1 MTGRQPV
8 PQPGQAIFS
17 GDCTAEF
24 GAGAAGPVFSEFS
37 AAHPFGNGAFGTRVR
52 LYAGLRRIDIR
63 TQLVNN
69 EKFVRYQALF
79 PTLIQGGRTVHEI
92 PFGAVERPAAVEFPA
107 QHWADYGDGKQGVAV
122 LNRGLPGN
130 LTTDGTMMLSLA
142 RATAIVAYGFGGG
155 YEPGMSSDSGFELGR
170 QLTFDYALVPH
181 AGDWRQAGVYR
192 DGMEFNHPLLARTA
206 GTHSGELP
214 KRWGLLDITPQNVV
228 VSALKPGADG
238 TAVLRVYEAAGQ
250 PTAAK
255 LRLSAT
261 VEAAEEVNLLED
273 PGNNLA
279 VVDNGLQFDLRA
291 FEIKTIKLRLKH
303 LARTHPRGPV
313 SSRLGFASRRDAPT
327 WPGLSETGIRVL
339 ERRGHVIPRAGETSC
354 PWNPSRDCW
363 PVAGRAAMPWAT
375 LRVGTWSRSR
385 ECSMPPSRHG
395 PP

>member
-1 MTGRQPV
+1 MPIPAPKRSRSRQWSLVKAGQWQALAGPVVVSRAEDRGDLWEIDRPLDGGSRIAMTGRPPV
-8 PQPGQAIFS
+8 PQPGKAIFS
-17 GDCTAEF
+17 GDSTAEP
-24 GAGAAGPVFSEFS
+24 GTAAAGPVFSEFS

-69 EKFVRYQALF
+69 EKFVRYQASF
-79 PTLIQGGRTVHEI
+79 PTSIQGGRTVHEI

-107 QHWADYGDGKQGVAV
+107 QNWADYGDGKQGVAV

-130 LTTDGTMMLSLA
+130 LTTDGTMLLSLA

-214 KRWGLLDITPQNVV
+214 KRWGLLDIAPQNVV
-228 VSALKPGADG
+228 VSALKPSADG
-238 TAVLRVYEAAGQ
+238 TAVLRVYEATGQ

-261 VEAAEEVNLLED
+261 VEAAEEANLMED
-273 PGNNLA
+273 SGHKLA
-279 VVDNGLQFDLRA
+279 VADNGLQFDLRA
-291 FEIKTIKLRLKH
+291 FEIKTIKLRLGAH
-303 LARTHPRGPV
+303 AAL
-313 SSRLGFASRRDAPT
+313 SR
-327 WPGLSETGIRVL
+327 
-339 ERRGHVIPRAGETSC
+339 
-354 PWNPSRDCW
+354 
-363 PVAGRAAMPWAT
+363 
-375 LRVGTWSRSR
+375 
-385 ECSMPPSRHG
+385 
-395 PP
+395 